1 MPAEAQPKV
10 ESQQEAE
17 SKMVDLPSDGPAV
30 DVELP
35 KNSTKIVNPDSE
47 SEAVPSQEVNANS
60 TASTEEMDDYGKK
73 VQSRIDKLTKKL
85 REAERREQ
93 AAIEFAQGVQQKTKT
108 LQTRA
113 NTLDSGYI
121 NEFASRVEAETA
133 EAKKALKAAVELGDS
148 DAQVEAQQKL
158 ARLAIESERVKSTQA
173 QRERLKKEMEARG
186 VNPNQPQMPNPQQMQ
201 PPAAPPPPPD
211 PKAEAWAEK
220 NKWFGEDEPMTLTSF
235 SIHRKLMEEGY
246 DPSSDDYY
254 TEIDKRMKDTFPHK
268 FEQTS
273 SEKLTPSQAVASVNR
288 GAPVQPRKGTVRL
301 TPSQVAIAKK
311 LGVPL
316 SEYAK
321 YVKE

>member
-1 MPAEAQPKV
+1 MPAIETQAEAD
-10 ESQQEAE
+10 E
-17 SKMVDLPSDGPAV
+17 KMVDLPSTGNTV
-30 DVELP
+30 DVKLDDTDVKVNKEEP
-35 KNSTKIVNPDSE
+35 DIVNE
-47 SEAVPSQEVNANS
+47 SKEVVIEE
-60 TASTEEMDDYGKK
+60 TASEGEMEDYGKK
-73 VQSRIDKLTKKL
+73 VQSRIDKLTKRV
-85 REAERREQ
+85 RESERREQ
-93 AAIEFAQGVQQKTKT
+93 AAIQYAQGVQQDAQKMRQKA
-108 LQTRA
+108 R
-113 NTLDSGYI
+113 NLDTGYVT
-121 NEFASRVEAETA
+121 EFASRVEAETE

-148 DAQVEAQQKL
+148 DAQVDAQQKL

-201 PPAAPPPPPD
+201 PQAAPPPPPD

-235 SIHRKLMEEGY
+235 SIHRKLVEEGY
-246 DPSSDDYY
+246 NPSSDDYY
-254 TEIDKRMKDTFPHK
+254 NQIDMRMRETFPHK
-268 FEQTS
+268 FDGQRTS
-273 SEKLTPSQAVASVNR
+273 PPQMVASANR
-288 GAPVQPRKGTVRL
+288 GGPVGARKGTVRL

>member
-1 MPAEAQPKV
+1 MPANIETQAEAD
-10 ESQQEAE
+10 E
-17 SKMVDLPSDGPAV
+17 KMVDLPSTGNTV
-30 DVELP
+30 DVTLDDTDVKVNKEEP
-35 KNSTKIVNPDSE
+35 DIVNE
-47 SEAVPSQEVNANS
+47 SKEVVIEE
-60 TASTEEMDDYGKK
+60 TASEGEMEDYGKK
-73 VQSRIDKLTKKL
+73 VQSRIDKLTKRV
-85 REAERREQ
+85 RESERREQ
-93 AAIEFAQGVQQKTKT
+93 AAIQYAQGVQQDAQKMRQKA
-108 LQTRA
+108 R
-113 NTLDSGYI
+113 NLDTGYVT
-121 NEFASRVEAETA
+121 EFASRVEAETE

-148 DAQVEAQQKL
+148 DAQVDAQQKL

-201 PPAAPPPPPD
+201 PQAAPPPPPD

-235 SIHRKLMEEGY
+235 SIHRKLVEEGY
-246 DPSSDDYY
+246 NPSSDDYY
-254 TEIDKRMKDTFPHK
+254 NQIDVRMRETFPHK
-268 FEQTS
+268 FDGQRTS
-273 SEKLTPSQAVASVNR
+273 PPQMVASANR
-288 GAPVQPRKGTVRL
+288 GGPVGARKGTVRL

>member
-1 MPAEAQPKV
+1 MPAEPTTVQPQ
-10 ESQQEAE
+10 SEADE
-17 SKMVDLPSDGPAV
+17 KMVDLPSEGNSV
-30 DVELP
+30 DVEIKDTP
-35 KNSTKIVNPDSE
+35 TIVNSE
-47 SEAVPSQEVNANS
+47 TDKTIDVGEPVTEAVASETEV
-60 TASTEEMDDYGKK
+60 EDYGKK

-85 REAERREQ
+85 RESERREA
-93 AAIEFAQGVQQKTKT
+93 AAIEYAQGVQGDANK
-108 LQTRA
+108 LRNRA
-113 NTLDSGYI
+113 RRLDAGYVG
-121 NEFASRVEAETA
+121 EFATRVEAETT

-186 VNPNQPQMPNPQQMQ
+186 VNPNQPQMPQYPQYPQQ
-201 PPAAPPPPPD
+201 PPAPPPPD

-235 SIHRKLMEEGY
+235 SIHRKIVEEGF
-246 DPSSDDYY
+246 DPSSEDYY
-254 TEIDKRMKDTFPHK
+254 TEIDKRMKETFPHK
-268 FEQTS
+268 FAPDGGAVSPTQT
-273 SEKLTPSQAVASVNR
+273 VASASR
-288 GAPVQPRKGTVRL
+288 GGPVRRKGTVRL
-301 TPSQVAIAKK
+301 TPSQVAISKK